1 MSISTHPE
9 PSAGTVLVS
18 AKPSRLAGWLWPLG
32 VFGLALLPRLF
43 DIAAKP
49 FWLDE
54 VLTLQRASLKPAALV
69 LDSFENHHLPSFF
82 LMLSPLTHLAHPQF
96 WLRLPSAVF
105 GSVAVVMV
113 FLIASRVGGRLAG
126 VLAALILGLSP
137 ITVAYSQE
145 ARSYTLVMT
154 LILVALYGVLL
165 LAQDLAAAG
174 RGFRAAKAGWLCF
187 VLGTAAAVDVL
198 GDGLPWLLAAN
209 LIFVALLPFAPARRG
224 LMRNVLLA
232 DLVVVVVTAPFYA
245 LLLHFQYQSVT
256 SAMQWIPP
264 LDAGR
269 IWYNFG
275 SVYFMHVADWVS
287 FKLLDSHLVPG
298 LTRTIDVLLL
308 LMLGAAAWGL
318 RARPPMLI
326 VLGVAFL
333 FLPCLFLLISLH
345 QPILLPRYLL
355 WSTAPFASLV
365 GVGAAVLLKDRPA
378 RAACFAVA
386 GAAALLLVNLAP
398 YYHAETKP
406 RWDVA
411 ARMLA
416 AEVNKG
422 DVVYLS
428 DSWAVPVLQ
437 LYMPHS
443 AQSFVLGDATGN
455 LADAEKAISQG
466 KRVWVVYGHA
476 GQTTATARAFFARV
490 HALGMPSLVQAAG
503 SQITIALY
511 DPASSLAICTALGVQ
526 KGVCSYSNN
535 HLS

>member
-1 MSISTHPE
+1 
-9 PSAGTVLVS
+9 
-18 AKPSRLAGWLWPLG
+18 
-32 VFGLALLPRLF
+32 
-43 DIAAKP
+43 
-49 FWLDE
+49 
-54 VLTLQRASLKPAALV
+54 
-69 LDSFENHHLPSFF
+69 
-82 LMLSPLTHLAHPQF
+82 
-96 WLRLPSAVF
+96 
-105 GSVAVVMV
+105 
-113 FLIASRVGGRLAG
+113 
-126 VLAALILGLSP
+126 
-137 ITVAYSQE
+137 
-145 ARSYTLVMT
+145 
-154 LILVALYGVLL
+154 
-165 LAQDLAAAG
+165 
-174 RGFRAAKAGWLCF
+174 
-187 VLGTAAAVDVL
+187 
-198 GDGLPWLLAAN
+198 
-209 LIFVALLPFAPARRG
+209 
-224 LMRNVLLA
+224 
-232 DLVVVVVTAPFYA
+232 
-245 LLLHFQYQSVT
+245 
-256 SAMQWIPP
+256 
-264 LDAGR
+264 
-269 IWYNFG
+269 
-275 SVYFMHVADWVS
+275 
-287 FKLLDSHLVPG
+287 
-298 LTRTIDVLLL
+298 
-308 LMLGAAAWGL
+308 
-318 RARPPMLI
+318 MLI

-490 HALGMPSLVQAAG
+490 HVLGMPSLVQAAG